1 MRKQN
6 AADFRLILDTI
17 FAQPRTAHYET
28 VIKSFEIFIHV
39 MKQHIILEAYFS
51 RFGPITDF
59 RFSKCKGGPDEL
71 GKFSYLGQIDLKIA
85 LK

>member
-1 MRKQN
+1 MTDLWAHYLVKYLCFSMRKQN

-51 RFGPITDF
+51 RFGPITDY
-59 RFSKCKGGPDEL
+59 RSSKCLGGL
-71 GKFSYLGQIDLKIA
+71 TN
-85 LK
+85 